1 MSLIQKNIYISSVNK
16 LLKYTNKLA
25 RKVIKYQRHY
35 AIDRN
40 NKNKIKEAWVDS
52 VNVEE
57 KLKCL
62 KESF

>member
-40 NKNKIKEAWVDS
+40 NKNKIKEA
-52 VNVEE
+52 
-57 KLKCL
+57 
-62 KESF
+62 